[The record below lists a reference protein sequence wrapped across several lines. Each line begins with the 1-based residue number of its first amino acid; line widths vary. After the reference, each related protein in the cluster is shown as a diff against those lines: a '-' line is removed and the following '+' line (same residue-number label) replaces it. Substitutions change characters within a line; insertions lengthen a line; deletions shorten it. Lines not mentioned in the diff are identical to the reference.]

1 MKRLSALAAVA
12 IFAVGC
18 NGSTTPPPPFDCA
31 TGMAGLAGMV
41 EVEDPIE
48 GRYIV
53 VLDPAAPG
61 IAGLTED
68 AGMQS
73 LAQQF
78 AMTDMTVYRNA
89 VQGFSATMAATDA
102 RRLADDPRVAFVQQ
116 DGRVRVDP
124 QAVIEAVASWGLDR
138 TDQRDL
144 PLDGQYQP
152 DETGAGVHVYVLDT
166 GIDDGHSDFSG
177 RIGECFTAHGDSFGC
192 RDDHGH
198 GTHVAGIAGGT
209 NFGIAKAV
217 VLHSVRVLQG
227 GSGSDSDVISG
238 LDWVSGH
245 VTDNGWPAVANLS
258 LGGGAAP
265 ALDLAICRL
274 IDAGVV
280 AAVAAGNDDRASC
293 GGSPARVAQAVNSG
307 ATDRR
312 DRRASFSNFG
322 ICVDL
327 FAPGVDITSARRGGG
342 STLLS
347 GTSMASPH
355 TAGVAALCIERN
367 PGASAAETA
376 ACVIDN
382 ATPGKVRDP
391 GPDSPNLLLYAKED

>member
-1 MKRLSALAAVA
+1 MKRLATLAAVVV
-12 IFAVGC
+12 FAFGC
-18 NGSTTPPPPFDCA
+18 NGSMPPPPFDCA
-31 TGMAGLAGMV
+31 TGMAGLTGMV
-41 EVEDPIE
+41 EVDEPIE

-53 VLDPAAPG
+53 VLDAAAPG
-61 IAGLTED
+61 IAALTEE

-78 AMTDMTVYRNA
+78 SMSDMTVYRNA
-89 VQGFSATMAATDA
+89 VQGFSASMAAADA
-102 RRLADDPRVAFVQQ
+102 VRLAADPRVAFVQQ
-116 DGRVRVDP
+116 DGRVRADP

-144 PLDGQYQP
+144 PLDGQYEP
-152 DETGAGVHVYVLDT
+152 GATGAGVHIYVLDT
-166 GIDDGHSDFSG
+166 GIDDSHADFAG
-177 RIGECFTAHGDSFGC
+177 RIGECFTAHADSFGC

-198 GTHVAGIAGGT
+198 GTHVAGTAGGT
-209 NFGIAKAV
+209 TFGIAKDV
-217 VLHSVRVLQG
+217 TIHSVRVLQG

-245 VTDNGWPAVANLS
+245 VQTNGWPAVANLS

-265 ALDLAICRL
+265 ALDLAICRV

-280 AAVAAGNDDRASC
+280 AAVAAGNDDQAAC
-293 GGSPARVAQAVNSG
+293 GGSPARVAQAVTSG

-312 DRRASFSNFG
+312 DRRATFSNFG
-322 ICVDL
+322 ICLDL

-355 TAGVAALCIERN
+355 SAGVAALCLERN
-367 PGASAAETA
+367 PGSSATEASA
-376 ACVIDN
+376 CVVDN